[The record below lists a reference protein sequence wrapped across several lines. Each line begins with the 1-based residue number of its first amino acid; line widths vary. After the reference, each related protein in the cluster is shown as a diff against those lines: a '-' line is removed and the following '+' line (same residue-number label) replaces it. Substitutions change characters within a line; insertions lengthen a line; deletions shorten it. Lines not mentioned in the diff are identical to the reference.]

1 MQDFIESLFWL
12 KEEAAVIH
20 PCFRDEEVEALK
32 VSTAQCRPRV
42 DTGWSDPRTMYFK
55 SYPGLCRVGNSEPER
70 WSVGSID
77 IL

>member
-1 MQDFIESLFWL
+1 M
-12 KEEAAVIH
+12 
-20 PCFRDEEVEALK
+20 
-32 VSTAQCRPRV
+32 STAQCRPRV